1 MYNNGISCSFSSLL
15 HTPSTCGSSVTDPLD
30 VQCVTLEKCNEDV
43 YSHLKFLKV
52 GPDTICDEKT
62 LLLARAGTVLVIG
75 FFNNHVKKLSFWN
88 CLRPLNIVLGKFKVN
103 RSHLAMT
110 ICPYHREMFG
120 LRWNSGKVKCF
131 VLMEVAGHKDP
142 KTKGDQGLNSTES
155 LFILSVHW
163 GSFTLLD
170 LVSHAYYRF
179 CGLRFHLL
187 I

>member
-75 FFNNHVKKLSFWN
+75 FFNNHFTFTFLKLFASIEYCF
-88 CLRPLNIVLGKFKVN
+88 RNI
-103 RSHLAMT
+103 
-110 ICPYHREMFG
+110 
-120 LRWNSGKVKCF
+120 
-131 VLMEVAGHKDP
+131 
-142 KTKGDQGLNSTES
+142 ES
-155 LFILSVHW
+155 Q
-163 GSFTLLD
+163 
-170 LVSHAYYRF
+170 
-179 CGLRFHLL
+179 
-187 I
+187 